1 MHTITFIFLCT
12 RLDDTYETTQMH
24 ILIKTFTVCLC
35 DNYNFHE
42 LDRWFSSW
50 AYIWHIFQSMLR
62 RDSVCM
68 HSHRAFTALS
78 QTQSVCLYGI
88 FYQSMLKQALACV
101 QPHQS
106 LHCSHTCAKWA
117 YIRHIL
123 SVNAQTS
130 LLSVNAQTS
139 LSMRAVSPEP
149 SLLSHMRKMG
159 IHTAYS
165 FSQCSDEPK
174 RVCSLARA
182 STALAHAQNGR
193 KYGIFC
199 QSMLRRDLVC
209 MQSSQSVHCSRT
221 CAKWAYIRHIP
232 SVNAQTSLSV
242 CVCMQSS
249 QSVHCSR
256 TCAKWAYIR
265 HIPSVN
271 AQTSLSVCAVFQEP
285 LLLSHM
291 YKMGVY
297 MAFLKSMLR
306 RDLVCLQSCHWAPS
320 LLSHIHKM
328 SGLWHLLSANAQTSL
343 SMRAVSPEPTLLSR
357 MRKMSVH
364 TAYSLT
370 NAQTSLSVC
379 AVFQEPLLLSH
390 MYKMGVYIAILSVNA
405 QTRLSKFAVLPE
417 PSLLP
422 QIHKMGV
429 FMVSFI
435 SQCSNKP

>member
-1 MHTITFIFLCT
+1 MLRRALACVQSFKSLYCSRTCT
-12 RLDDTYETTQMH
+12 
-24 ILIKTFTVCLC
+24 K
-35 DNYNFHE
+35 
-42 LDRWFSSW
+42 W
-50 AYIWHIFQSMLR
+50 AYILQFFQSMLR
-62 RDSVCM
+62 GDLVS
-68 HSHRAFTALS
+68 L
-78 QTQSVCLYGI
+78 QSC
-88 FYQSMLKQALACV
+88 
-101 QPHQS
+101 QS
-106 LHCSHTCAKWA
+106 LHCSRTYTKWVC
-117 YIRHIL
+117 L
-123 SVNAQTS
+123 WF

-139 LSMRAVSPEP
+139 LSMRAASPEP

-209 MQSSQSVHCSRT
+209 S
-221 CAKWAYIRHIP
+221 
-232 SVNAQTSLSV
+232 
-242 CVCMQSS
+242 QSS

-297 MAFLKSMLR
+297 MAFFRSMLR

-357 MRKMSVH
+357 MRKMSAH
-364 TAYSLT
+364 TAYSF
-370 NAQTSLSVC
+370 SKCSD
-379 AVFQEPLLLSH
+379 EP
-390 MYKMGVYIAILSVNA
+390 
-405 QTRLSKFAVLPE
+405 
-417 PSLLP
+417 
-422 QIHKMGV
+422 
-429 FMVSFI
+429 
-435 SQCSNKP
+435 